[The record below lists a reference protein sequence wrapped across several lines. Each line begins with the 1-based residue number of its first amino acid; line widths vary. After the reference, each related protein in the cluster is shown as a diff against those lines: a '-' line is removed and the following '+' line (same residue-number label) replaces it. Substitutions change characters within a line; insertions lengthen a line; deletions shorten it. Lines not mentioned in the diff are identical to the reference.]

1 MLAGQP
7 HDNVLFLC
15 CRSHLGTSILSV
27 CPIIS
32 GNLWIT
38 SVTRIVFF
46 TAFFPL
52 KVNILSLQNHYF
64 LSIFQ
69 EPENSV
75 NLLTGD
81 FAIPEDF
88 LKRFSRYNFDGFC
101 LGVLFTNRA
110 FEELVLGPVHFEFY

>member
-1 MLAGQP
+1 M
-7 HDNVLFLC
+7 
-15 CRSHLGTSILSV
+15 

-64 LSIFQ
+64 ISIFQ

>member
-1 MLAGQP
+1 M
-7 HDNVLFLC
+7 
-15 CRSHLGTSILSV
+15 
-27 CPIIS
+27 
-32 GNLWIT
+32 
-38 SVTRIVFF
+38 
-46 TAFFPL
+46 
-52 KVNILSLQNHYF
+52 NILSLQNHYF
-64 LSIFQ
+64 ISIFQ

-110 FEELVLGPVHFEFY
+110 FEELVLGPVYFVNFEFYGYI

>member
-1 MLAGQP
+1 M
-7 HDNVLFLC
+7 
-15 CRSHLGTSILSV
+15 
-27 CPIIS
+27 
-32 GNLWIT
+32 
-38 SVTRIVFF
+38 
-46 TAFFPL
+46 
-52 KVNILSLQNHYF
+52 NILSLQNHYSI
-64 LSIFQ
+64 SIFQ

-110 FEELVLGPVHFEFY
+110 FEELVLGPVHFVHFEFY